1 MVELV
6 DTLDLGSSAARCESS
21 SLSEGTIGLKKF
33 SPLLFKINNYMKN
46 QINTFSE
53 FINEA
58 KLEAKAEEKPKVNST
73 DALDQKFKEF
83 SEARLMGATKIANS
97 AKESGGHAMLTY
109 HHFVVKLPYYKKAVK
124 GWTKADRDSAVKEYN
139 QLVEELYLTRSSVK
153 IDQTA
158 FQKLVGKIEVFGEL
172 VIKYDEIY

>member
-1 MVELV
+1 
-6 DTLDLGSSAARCESS
+6 
-21 SLSEGTIGLKKF
+21 
-33 SPLLFKINNYMKN
+33 MKN
-46 QINTFSE
+46 QIKPFSE

-58 KLEAKAEEKPKVNST
+58 KSEEKVKSSAKPEVNPVE
-73 DALDQKFKEF
+73 ALDQKFKEF
-83 SEARLMGATKIANS
+83 SESRLMGATKIAEG
-97 AKESGGHAMLTY
+97 AKERGGNAMLTH
-109 HHFVVKLPYYKKAVK
+109 HHFIVKLPYYKKAMK

-139 QLVEELYLTRSSVK
+139 QLVEELHLTRSSVK

>member
-1 MVELV
+1 
-6 DTLDLGSSAARCESS
+6 
-21 SLSEGTIGLKKF
+21 
-33 SPLLFKINNYMKN
+33 MKN
-46 QINTFSE
+46 VVKEFRE

-58 KLEAKAEEKPKVNST
+58 KSEETDKAPAKSKVNPI

-83 SEARLMGATKIANS
+83 SESRLMGATKIAEG
-97 AKESGGHAMLTY
+97 AKERGGNAMLTH
-109 HHFVVKLPYYKKAVK
+109 HHFVVKLPYYKKAVN
-124 GWTKADRDSAVKEYN
+124 GWTKADRDSAVEEYN

>member
-1 MVELV
+1 
-6 DTLDLGSSAARCESS
+6 
-21 SLSEGTIGLKKF
+21 
-33 SPLLFKINNYMKN
+33 MKN
-46 QINTFSE
+46 QIKPFSE

-58 KLEAKAEEKPKVNST
+58 KSENKDKSSAKPEVNPVE
-73 DALDQKFKEF
+73 ALDQKFKEF
-83 SEARLMGATKIANS
+83 SEARLMGATKIAEG
-97 AKESGGHAMLTY
+97 AKERGGHAMLTY
-109 HHFVVKLPYYKKAVK
+109 HHFIVKLPYYKAAIK
-124 GWTKADRDSAVKEYN
+124 GWTKDDRDSAVNEYN